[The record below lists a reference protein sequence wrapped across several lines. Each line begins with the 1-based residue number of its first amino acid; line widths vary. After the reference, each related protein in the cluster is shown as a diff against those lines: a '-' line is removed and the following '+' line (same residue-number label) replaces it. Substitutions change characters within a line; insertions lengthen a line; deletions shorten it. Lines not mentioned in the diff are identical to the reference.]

1 MTHTTTSETRA
12 APGPTRRTL
21 LATGGAAL
29 GALMLPRASGAQ
41 TLAEARAL
49 IDAAVSDVTR
59 IINSGRSEAAMI
71 AELQGVF
78 ERYGD
83 VPTIARSAL
92 GPAARS
98 ASPAQLAAYTEAFS
112 GYMARKWGSQF
123 RTFIGGRVIVTGGR
137 PVQSFFE
144 VISISE
150 LRGMAPFEVR
160 WHVSDRSGRN
170 LFFNML
176 IEGVNLLATE
186 RVEMGA
192 MLERRRGDLNA
203 MIADLRTAG

>member
-1 MTHTTTSETRA
+1 LTHTTTSDDRA
-12 APGPTRRTL
+12 AGLLTRRKTL
-21 LATGGAAL
+21 ALGVAAL
-29 GALMLPRASGAQ
+29 GAIGLPRPGSAQ
-41 TLAEARAL
+41 TLVEARAL
-49 IDAAVSDVTR
+49 IDAAVADVTQ

-71 AELQGVF
+71 AELRRVF

-92 GPAARS
+92 GPVART
-98 ASPAQLAAYTEAFS
+98 ASSAQLAAYTDAFS

-144 VISISE
+144 VISTSE

-203 MIADLRTAG
+203 MIADLSTAG